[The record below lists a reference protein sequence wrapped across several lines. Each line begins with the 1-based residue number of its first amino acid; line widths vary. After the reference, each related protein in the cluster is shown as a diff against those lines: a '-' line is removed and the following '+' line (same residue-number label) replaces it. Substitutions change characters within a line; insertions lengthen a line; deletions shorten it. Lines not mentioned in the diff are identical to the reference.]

1 MNPRL
6 QLIVK
11 NTAFLYVRLLF
22 VMVVS
27 LYISRVL
34 LQMLG
39 VDDFGIYSVVGSI
52 TGMFASIKSVFA
64 EATQRYINNAKGKG
78 DGGLAQRI
86 FSTSLILHLF
96 VGVIFV
102 IIVLI
107 VGEVLLNNTL
117 NIPVGRE
124 HAAHTAFYFSI
135 LSIFI
140 IILTIPYDAAIMAN
154 ERINV
159 YSIVSIIDSILKLI
173 IVLILPLF
181 NVDNLILYTMLL
193 CLVSLFTLVVY
204 LIYTKRFSECK
215 VIWKIDKSLVSE
227 LGVFSLWNFIGN
239 FIFSIV
245 HEAYNMLLNVFGGV
259 ASNAARSIAYQVRSA
274 VSSFTNNALV
284 AVKPFVMQE
293 TASNEKKRIFDYI
306 LRISSF
312 TFYMSLVISIPII
325 TCSSDL
331 LQVWL
336 GNVPEGA
343 SIFTQLVVFAL
354 LIRSLHGPLSLM
366 FISFAKIKRATIGE
380 AIIYLLSVFVVYVML
395 RAGLPLWSMFAFL
408 CVVEAAC
415 ILTLSYIAQYDLEF
429 NVSDYHKLLIK
440 LAFVMIFTIA
450 CALGMVYLLNTVIV
464 IDGILVRL
472 LIDLVLS
479 MALTLCVIYI
489 FMSAQEK
496 NVIHNLLRHFLR
508 KNEK

>member
-34 LQMLG
+34 LKMLG

-64 EATQRYINNAKGKG
+64 EATQRFINNAKGKG
-78 DGGLAQRI
+78 DEELAQRV
-86 FSTSLILHLF
+86 FSTSLILHLIVGIVF
-96 VGVIFV
+96 VVV
-102 IIVLI
+102 VLI
-107 VGEVLLNNTL
+107 VGEILLNNTL
-117 NIPVGRE
+117 DIPSGRE
-124 HAAHTAFYFSI
+124 EAAHIAFYFSV

-140 IILTIPYDAAIMAN
+140 IIFTIPYDAAIMAN
-154 ERINV
+154 EKINV
-159 YSIVSIIDSILKLI
+159 YSIVSIIDSLLKLA

-204 LIYTKRFSECK
+204 FIYTKRFSECK
-215 VIWKIDKSLVSE
+215 LLWRLDKSLVSE
-227 LGVFSLWNFIGN
+227 LGVFSFWNFIGN
-239 FIFSIV
+239 LIFSIV

-259 ASNAARSIAYQVRSA
+259 VSNAARSIAYQVRAA

-325 TCSSDL
+325 VCSADL
-331 LQVWL
+331 LEVWL
-336 GNVPEGA
+336 GDVPEG
-343 SIFTQLVVFAL
+343 SSVFTQLVVFAL

-366 FISFAKIKRATIGE
+366 FVSFARIKKATIGE
-380 AIIYLLSVFVVYVML
+380 AAIYLLSILVVYLML
-395 RAGLPLWSMFAFL
+395 CAGLPLWSMFAFL
-408 CVVEAAC
+408 CFVEAAC
-415 ILTLSYIAQYDLEF
+415 IITLSFIAKYDLVF
-429 NVSDYHKLLIK
+429 FISDYHKLLLK
-440 LAFVMIFTIA
+440 LVLVMVSTIV
-450 CALGMVYLLNTVIV
+450 CALGVVYIV
-464 IDGILVRL
+464 NNLAEIQGILVRL
-472 LIDLVLS
+472 LIDLGLS
-479 MALTLCVIYI
+479 TLLTLSVVYA
-489 FMSAQEK
+489 FMSASEK
-496 NVIHNLLRHFLR
+496 DVIHSLITHFTR
-508 KNEK
+508 KHEA